1 MGAFSTISAPDMN
14 KPPGA
19 EKKSNLVAAC
29 QKEDFF
35 PPTRGGFGGRQD
47 KKRVFEE
54 NVKI

>member
-1 MGAFSTISAPDMN
+1 VTAARRGACPAPR
-14 KPPGA
+14 GG
-19 EKKSNLVAAC
+19 AAC